1 MLASRS
7 KTVAFVDEDV
17 SVDAGI
23 HPYLYTKTGTFI
35 RSQDDRVWHLSRK
48 RLWSWPVIKT
58 SLCL

>member
-35 RSQDDRVWHLSRK
+35 RSQDDRVWHL
-48 RLWSWPVIKT
+48 WSWPVIKT

>member
-17 SVDAGI
+17 SVCAGI
-23 HPYLYTKTGTFI
+23 HPYLYTKTGSFI

-48 RLWSWPVIKT
+48 RLWS
-58 SLCL
+58 